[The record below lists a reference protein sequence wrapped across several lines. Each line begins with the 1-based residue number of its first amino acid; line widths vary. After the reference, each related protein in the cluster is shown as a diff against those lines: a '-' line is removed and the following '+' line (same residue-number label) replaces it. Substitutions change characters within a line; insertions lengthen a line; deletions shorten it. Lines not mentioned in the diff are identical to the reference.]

1 MSLTL
6 RQIRYFIATAEIGR
20 ISQAAIHLNISQSAV
35 TAAIKELENLLG
47 AELFERSSQGMTLTD
62 SGRHFL
68 NHAYSITR
76 SVDDALKLPHTHEQA
91 HGSLSLTA
99 SYTVQGYFLPYHLQ
113 RLSNWYPNIHIDLL
127 EQERADIETSLLENR
142 LDMGIVLTDNLT
154 HPEIIAEPLFSSQRR
169 LWLPS
174 HHPLLERPSVKLAD
188 IASEPF
194 IMLTVDEAAQSA
206 MRYWEKSGHQ
216 PNVILYTSSV
226 ESVRSMVANGL
237 GISLL
242 SDLVYRPWSLEGRRI
257 ETLTLDDEVDPM
269 NVGLAWRKERP
280 FTSAMQAIRGYF
292 KQAFLTPQQPQ
303 SKR

>member
-1 MSLTL
+1 MSLTF

-35 TAAIKELENLLG
+35 TSAIKELENLLG
-47 AELFERSSQGMTLTD
+47 AMLFERSAQGMTLTD

-91 HGSLSLTA
+91 HGALSLAA

-169 LWLPS
+169 LWIPS
-174 HHPLLERPSVKLAD
+174 HHPLLEQPSVKLAD
-188 IASEPF
+188 IANEPF

-216 PNVILYTSSV
+216 PNTILYTSSV

-269 NVGLAWRKERP
+269 NVGLAWRRDRS
-280 FTSAMQAIRGYF
+280 FTAAMQAIRGYF
-292 KQAFLTPQQPQ
+292 KQAFLTPQQSQ